1 MPWRPAACT
10 SRPPRAA
17 GENFAKTTFV
27 LGKIC
32 LSTTSFPCSSAT
44 HDPSL
49 LLRLYLA
56 ESSLMSSWVRLHAYV
71 CACVSS
77 SRVCCVFVLCVLG
90 VCVNCRCVCTR
101 VRECAHVCAHAH
113 GAFACVCR
121 RVVCR
126 CLVCVLT
133 VLSVCASCVACDK
146 TIHSPTYSLLQ
157 YSRMCILYPH

>member
-1 MPWRPAACT
+1 MRHTHIPYVYNHGPTLGIISPWRPAACT

-101 VRECAHVCAHAH
+101 VRECAHGFFGGHRSVGVYARAH
-113 GAFACVCR
+113 
-121 RVVCR
+121 
-126 CLVCVLT
+126 VCVHESMHAAR
-133 VLSVCASCVACDK
+133 VSAVAQ
-146 TIHSPTYSLLQ
+146 T
-157 YSRMCILYPH
+157 

>member
-1 MPWRPAACT
+1 
-10 SRPPRAA
+10 
-17 GENFAKTTFV
+17 

-101 VRECAHVCAHAH
+101 VRECAHGFLGGHRSVGVHARAH
-113 GAFACVCR
+113 
-121 RVVCR
+121 
-126 CLVCVLT
+126 VCVHESMHAAR
-133 VLSVCASCVACDK
+133 VSAVAQ
-146 TIHSPTYSLLQ
+146 T
-157 YSRMCILYPH
+157 